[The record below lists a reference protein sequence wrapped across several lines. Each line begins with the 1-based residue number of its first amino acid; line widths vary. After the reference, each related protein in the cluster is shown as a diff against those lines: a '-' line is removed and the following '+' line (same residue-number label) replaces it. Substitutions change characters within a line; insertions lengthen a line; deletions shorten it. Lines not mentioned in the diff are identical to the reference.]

1 MADDQERNERPT
13 ARRRQ
18 KAREEGQVPRSK
30 ELAGMLSFGG
40 VLLALMFMG
49 GFFVQQ
55 LLVITRTGFIV
66 TDKTSPLERLTQL
79 GERAL
84 IMLLPV
90 LLLSMVFGITG
101 NLVQGGFVW
110 KPFKLDLNMLNPAE
124 GIKRIFS
131 RHAIMEIIK
140 GLVKFSVGALLIYLL
155 MKRLLPE
162 LFKMIFMDVSTMSA
176 FLISSLMYTM
186 KVVFIC
192 FFIVSFLDYINQKWR
207 HERSLRMTKEEIKE
221 EYKETEGDPQIKAR
235 IRSIQREMARK
246 RMMQEVPKATVVITN
261 PTHLAVALRYE
272 RGQKGAPKVVAKGA
286 GFIAEKIKLLAEKSG
301 VPVVEDKPLARALF
315 MLDIDT
321 EIPEELYR
329 AVAKILAYI
338 YRLKGEV
345 A

>member
-40 VLLALMFMG
+40 VLLAFVFMG
-49 GFFVQQ
+49 GFLVQQ
-55 LLVITRTGFIV
+55 LLVITRAGFII
-66 TDKTSPLERLTQL
+66 TANTSPLHRLTFL

-90 LLLSMVFGITG
+90 FLVSMIFAITG

-110 KPFKLDLNMLNPAE
+110 KPFKLDLNMFNPAE

-131 RHAIMEIIK
+131 RYAIMEIIK
-140 GLVKFSVGALLIYLL
+140 GLAKFSVGALLIYLL

-162 LFKMIFMDVSTMSA
+162 LFKMIFMDVSTMSVV
-176 FLISSLMYTM
+176 LISALLYTM
-186 KVVFIC
+186 KVVFVC
-192 FFIVSFLDYINQKWR
+192 FFIVSFLDYITQRWR

-221 EYKETEGDPQIKAR
+221 EYKESEGDPQIKAR
-235 IRSIQREMARK
+235 IRSVQREMARK

-286 GFIAEKIKLLAEKSG
+286 GFIAEKIKELAEKSD
-301 VPVVEDKPLARALF
+301 VPIVEDKPLARALF
-315 MLDIDT
+315 SLEINT

-338 YRLKGEV
+338 YRLKGETV
-345 A
+345 